1 LAAVVFLAVV
11 VFLAGAAF
19 LTAAFFAV
27 AFLTGAA
34 FFAVAFLTGAA
45 FFAVAFFAGA
55 AFLAAAFFAGAVFL
69 AGAAFLAAGFATALA
84 ADFLTGADLAAFLVD
99 ALAGTDD
106 APDAD
111 LTAAEPRRAAFA
123 TAPLTDLIADVV
135 LAATWALLGQA
146 SLRSRC
152 GKNRG

>member
-1 LAAVVFLAVV
+1 LAV
-11 VFLAGAAF
+11 
-19 LTAAFFAV
+19 FAV
-27 AFLTGAA
+27 FAIAFC
-34 FFAVAFLTGAA
+34 
-45 FFAVAFFAGA
+45 
-55 AFLAAAFFAGAVFL
+55 AVFL
-69 AGAAFLAAGFATALA
+69 AGAAFFATVFFAAALT
-84 ADFLTGADLAAFLVD
+84 ADFLTGADLAAFFVD

-111 LTAAEPRRAAFA
+111 LRAAEPRRAAFA

-146 SLRSRC
+146 SVRSRC